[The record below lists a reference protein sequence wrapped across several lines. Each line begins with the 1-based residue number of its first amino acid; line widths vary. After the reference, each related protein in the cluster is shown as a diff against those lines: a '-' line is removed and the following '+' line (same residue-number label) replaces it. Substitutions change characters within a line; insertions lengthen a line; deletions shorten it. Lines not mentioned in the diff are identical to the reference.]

1 MKNWIMAIRPHT
13 LFASLAPVLLGLA
26 VAYYETHTLNA
37 LVAIL
42 TALCALLLQAASNIA
57 NDYIDAA
64 RGIDTIERVGFTR
77 VTSSGLIAKEQM
89 KKALIGFLL
98 LAFLLGIY
106 LMIVGGP
113 VIIAIGLLSLYFA
126 YGYTGGPF
134 PLSYNGLGEV
144 AALLFFGLLAVFG
157 TTYLQTHAISPLSLF
172 LGLGPGVLSAC
183 VMAINNLR
191 DLKTD
196 EKTGKK
202 TLAVRF
208 GETFQRNLCISFLAV
223 AMLICLYNAFIIK
236 AYWSF
241 LAFIP
246 FFLFRK
252 TWLHLL
258 KGPVDQ
264 SLNGAL
270 ATTAKFNFLYCL
282 ILSLALFIL

>member
-26 VAYYETHTLNA
+26 VAYYETQSLNI

-64 RGIDTIERVGFTR
+64 RGIDTEDRVGFTR
-77 VTSSGLIAKEQM
+77 VTSSGLISKEQM

-98 LAFLLGIY
+98 LAFALGIY

-113 VIIAIGLLSLYFA
+113 VIIVIGLLSIYFA

-157 TTYLQTHAISPLSLF
+157 TTYLQTHTISPLSLF

-191 DLKTD
+191 DIKTD
-196 EKTGKK
+196 AKTGKK

-208 GETFQRNLCISFLAV
+208 GEKFQRSLCIALLLI
-223 AMLICLYNAFIIK
+223 AMMICLYNTFIIK
-236 AYWSF
+236 AYWS
-241 LAFIP
+241 LLVFIP
-246 FFLFRK
+246 FILFRK

-258 KGPVDQ
+258 KGPIDQ
-264 SLNGAL
+264 SLNSSL
-270 ATTAKFNFLYCL
+270 ATTAKFNFIYCL
-282 ILSLALFIL
+282 VMGFALFIL